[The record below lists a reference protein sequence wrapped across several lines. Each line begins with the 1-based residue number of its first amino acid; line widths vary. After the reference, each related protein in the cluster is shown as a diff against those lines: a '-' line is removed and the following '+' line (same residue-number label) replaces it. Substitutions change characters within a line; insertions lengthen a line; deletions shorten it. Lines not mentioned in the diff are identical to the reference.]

1 MAGLVEAQGDGD
13 FILESARSGVV
24 GVDRNH
30 RPGGRLVEN
39 RDFPRMEKI
48 MNRFLDDDKQSR
60 EVRDS
65 GGIRVG
71 KPDRAPVNMWSRG

>member
-1 MAGLVEAQGDGD
+1 MAQSGLANKAHGAIRLRGGERKRERRMAGLVEAQGDGD

-48 MNRFLDDDKQSR
+48 MNRLLDED
-60 EVRDS
+60 
-65 GGIRVG
+65 
-71 KPDRAPVNMWSRG
+71 